1 MHRWSNAHLFS
12 PQVNKKGTFVAL
24 GAEVLCG
31 QFVLSFSSMELR
43 GSQTAREHV
52 N

>member
-1 MHRWSNAHLFS
+1 MHRWSNARL
-12 PQVNKKGTFVAL
+12 QVKKGTFVAL

>member
-1 MHRWSNAHLFS
+1 MQRWSNAHLSS
-12 PQVNKKGTFVAL
+12 PQLKKGTFVAL
-24 GAEVLCG
+24 GAELLCG
-31 QFVLSFSSMELR
+31 QFVLSFSSMESH